1 VSGAGGT
8 RQVAEGV
15 WRISIP
21 LPFPPFEVAAWLLEG
36 DQGHLLVDTGIDTPQ
51 AREAFRAAAA
61 SLGVSPASLGE
72 VVITHAHLDHYGLA
86 GVVREWS
93 GARLLIHAREEALAR
108 RFVDRWPD
116 DRADAAAAFARL
128 GVPAALVP
136 AFLAAS
142 DTIHGFYAAF
152 HPDQLLSGSRGE
164 LPGSGGW
171 EWIHTPGHSPGH
183 VVLHHPARRLLISG
197 DHVLPRISPNIGADL
212 YAEEPLSDYLASLR
226 ALGGLEVALVLPSHG
241 EPFGDLQGRVQ
252 ALLSHHDERNAAVLR
267 LLEGGSRST
276 FEVAQG
282 VWGDLP
288 AANQL
293 HAVREALA
301 HLRYL
306 ERAGQV
312 RAADGAHS
320 EGWARA

>member
-1 VSGAGGT
+1 VSAAPGT

-21 LPFPPFEVAAWLLEG
+21 LPFPPFEVAAWLLESG
-36 DQGHLLVDTGIDTPQ
+36 DGHLLVDTGIDTPQ
-51 AREAFRAAAA
+51 SREAFRAAAL
-61 SLGVSPASLGE
+61 SLGVSPASLGA
-72 VVITHAHLDHYGLA
+72 VVLTHAHLDHYGLA

-93 GARLLIHAREEALAR
+93 GARLLIHEHEEALAR
-108 RFVDRWPD
+108 RFVDRWPE
-116 DRADAAAAFARL
+116 DRAQASSAFARL

-152 HPDQLLSGSRGE
+152 HPDQLLSGTRGE
-164 LPGSGGW
+164 VPGSGGW

-183 VVLHHPARRLLISG
+183 VVLHHPASRLLISG

-226 ALGGLEVALVLPSHG
+226 SLRGLEVALVLPSHG
-241 EPFGDLQGRVQ
+241 EPFTDLHGRID
-252 ALLSHHDERNAAVLR
+252 ALLAHHEERNAAVLR
-267 LLEGGSRST
+267 LLASAPRST
-276 FEVAQG
+276 FEVALG

-301 HLRYL
+301 HLVYL
-306 ERAGQV
+306 ERQGAVLRQGETEV
-312 RAADGAHS
+312 ERWLRA
-320 EGWARA
+320 